1 MGIKAV
7 FFDAGNTLLTQDYE
21 ALAGILG
28 RLGLSVGPEDVRRAE
43 HRARVRLDRYLRAGR
58 STEDPSTIRFYRD
71 AILREADPAGDV
83 DPEAFWAGIQER
95 RQVVHPYAQADAEA
109 AEAARLL
116 REAGLVLGVISNA
129 DGSLAGL
136 LSGTGLAPLFDVA
149 LDSHVV
155 GVEKPHPDIF
165 HLACRRAGIAP
176 GEAVHIGD
184 LPWIDAEA
192 AAKAG
197 LSGWTLDPGSVW
209 EGSAF
214 PRAASLTEFAR
225 RLLA

>member
-1 MGIKAV
+1 MAIKAV
-7 FFDAGNTLLTQDYE
+7 FFDAGNTLLIQDY
-21 ALAGILG
+21 AAIAGILD
-28 RLGLSVGPEDVRRAE
+28 RLGLRIGSEEVRRAE
-43 HRARVRLDRYLRAGR
+43 HRARVRLDGYLRAGR
-58 STEDPSTIRFYRD
+58 STEDPATIRFYRD
-71 AILREADPAGDV
+71 AILREADPAGAV

-95 RQVVHPYAQADAEA
+95 RGVVHPYAQADAEA
-109 AEAARLL
+109 AEAARAL
-116 REAGLVLGVISNA
+116 RDAGFVLGVISNA

-136 LSGTGLAPLFDVA
+136 LAQTGLAPLFDVA
-149 LDSHVV
+149 IDSHVV
-155 GVEKPHPDIF
+155 GVEKPDPDIF

-209 EGSAF
+209 EGSPL
-214 PRAASLTEFAR
+214 PRAGSLGEFAR